1 MTVASGMD
9 VSTAIPIISAA
20 CTWAVDDDLTTLF
33 ASPGFARLVG
43 INRLVVAGLPWF
55 AIVRGTSAP
64 ALEWLVD
71 TPRRRA
77 SAIIELRHLEGG
89 FLPTVAYRVY
99 GGPGKDKVVFRV
111 FPLSRPES
119 TDLQLSLIRNH
130 A

>member
-1 MTVASGMD
+1 MD
-9 VSTAIPIISAA
+9 VSTAIPIISAVG
-20 CTWAVDDDLTTLF
+20 TWAVDDDLTTLF
-33 ASPGFARLVG
+33 ASSGFARLVG
-43 INRLVVAGLPWF
+43 INRFFIAGLPWF

-77 SAIIELRHLEGG
+77 SAIIELRHLEGS
-89 FLPTVAYRVY
+89 FLPTVVYRVY

-111 FPLSRPES
+111 FPLSRPGS
-119 TDLQLSLIRNH
+119 ADLQLSLIRNH